1 MWRPAR
7 WIGALTLLACA
18 APGLAAQDLAQLCQ
32 TLGKLTVGQWASYT
46 ATGGPMDGATIRFAI
61 VGSEQHGDSTFYWFE
76 LSHAS
81 SADPQRDGVVQ
92 ALIPG
97 WGIAGSPRGFIFKMG
112 AQPAMRM
119 PEQMLSLG
127 TRMANPG
134 AEIARLCAT
143 GQTVGWES
151 VTVPAGTLRALH
163 VKDTDGEAWI
173 SSSVPFGLVLGK
185 KPDGGQLA
193 LSGRGGDAKSSITDT
208 PQNLPMAPGAAGP

>member
-1 MWRPAR
+1 MRRPAR

-46 ATGGPMDGATIRFAI
+46 ATGGPMDGATVRFAI

-112 AQPAMRM
+112 AQPAVRM
-119 PEQMLSLG
+119 PEH
-127 TRMANPG
+127 
-134 AEIARLCAT
+134 EHARLRVRT
-143 GQTVGWES
+143 LDELGELSEDGIDG
-151 VTVPAGTLRALH
+151 PADDDIA
-163 VKDTDGEAWI
+163 
-173 SSSVPFGLVLGK
+173 
-185 KPDGGQLA
+185 
-193 LSGRGGDAKSSITDT
+193 
-208 PQNLPMAPGAAGP
+208 